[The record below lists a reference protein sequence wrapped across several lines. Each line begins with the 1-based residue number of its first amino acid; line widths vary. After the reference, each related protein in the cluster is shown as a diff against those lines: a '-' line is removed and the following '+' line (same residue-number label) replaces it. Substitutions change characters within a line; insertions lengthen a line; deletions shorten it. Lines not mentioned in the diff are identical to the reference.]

1 MGLPSQSNFVL
12 YMFAATM
19 MQQTLP
25 SGLNAPRLDA
35 PHGLDALRA
44 RVARIEQRPSAL
56 RAGVMRFG
64 VPAIDAH
71 LPGGGLLRGALH
83 EVAGEGPDT
92 EHAATAALLLAGLLG
107 QQRGGPILWAV
118 ARPDLFAPGLAA
130 AGLHPDRVVFAEAG
144 REVPLVMEEALRHPG
159 LAAVVGEVG
168 KLGLTTSRRL
178 QLAAESSGVIA
189 FALRRVRL
197 AADPALAEPNAA
209 VTRWRVAPLP
219 SPPPLPHAPHV
230 PGLARAHWRLDL
242 LRCRGGAPA
251 TWTVEAPDAQG
262 HLTLATDLC
271 DRPVTSREERAGG
284 SGEERARGSCWE
296 RATG

>member
-1 MGLPSQSNFVL
+1 
-12 YMFAATM
+12 M
-19 MQQTLP
+19 MQQAIP
-25 SGLNAPRLDA
+25 SGLNAPSWA
-35 PHGLDALRA
+35 PSKLNALRTRIA
-44 RVARIEQRPSAL
+44 RLERRPSTL
-56 RAGVMRFG
+56 RTSVLRFG

-83 EVAGEGPDT
+83 EVAGAGLDA

-107 QQRGGPILWAV
+107 QQRGGPVLWAV

-144 REVPLVMEEALRHPG
+144 RDVALVMEEALRHSG

-168 KLGLTTSRRL
+168 KLSLTTSRRL
-178 QLAAESSGVIA
+178 QLAAEGSGVIA
-189 FALRRVRL
+189 FALRRMRL
-197 AADPALAEPNAA
+197 ASDPALAEPNAA

-230 PGLARAHWRLDL
+230 PGLARARWRLDL
-242 LRCRGGAPA
+242 VRCRGGAPA

-262 HLTLATDLC
+262 HLTLAADLC
-271 DRPVTSREERAGG
+271 HRPVASREQRAAG
-284 SGEERARGSCWE
+284 
-296 RATG
+296 